1 MKKLLVLFF
10 TVILLAGCQAG
21 APESSN
27 NQNPPD
33 DNPPVSE
40 NKEPTNETV
49 NENNPPTEEQD
60 DLVEEKNFQIKIV
73 DESYKDASLAA
84 FVKDLKKV
92 INEKDQEKLLSM
104 MSDDIFFSF
113 GHDPGKEGFI
123 QYWSLNK
130 NAQDSLIWAE
140 MDKIIK
146 LGGDFRPEDQ
156 TIYVIPYL
164 FVHFPESYDPFTH
177 GAVIGE
183 KVNMREQPNTKSKV
197 ISQLSYEVV
206 KMTDPPTE
214 EKMMIDGIAYH
225 WQPVTT
231 VRGEKGYIVDKYI
244 YSPLGYRISIQKLN
258 EEWKIISFVAGD

>member
-1 MKKLLVLFF
+1 MFS
-10 TVILLAGCQAG
+10 GCQAA
-21 APESSN
+21 APDPSNTQSSST
-27 NQNPPD
+27 

-40 NKEPTNETV
+40 NKDKTNENV
-49 NENNPPTEEQD
+49 NENENIPPTGEQD
-60 DLVEEKNFQIKIV
+60 DPVEEKNDQIKMT

-92 INEKDQEKLLSM
+92 ISKKDQEKLLSM
-104 MSDDIFFSF
+104 VSDDIFFSF
-113 GHDPGKEGFI
+113 GHDPGKNGFTE
-123 QYWSLNK
+123 YWKLNT

-164 FVHFPESYDPFTH
+164 FIHFPESYDPFTH

-206 KMTDPPTE
+206 KITEPPVE
-214 EKMMIDGIAYH
+214 EKMIIDGASYH

-244 YSPLGYRISIQKLN
+244 YSPLGYRISIQKVN